1 MWQRSRDSDVTT
13 IRLRLRVGRGAADV
27 VVSCGCGDVVCG
39 PLWKPQ
45 SMRLMCQPGHLPYI
59 VAALACAAGVFQ
71 CGGAVVAV
79 TDDVIE
85 VSDGC
90 VAVGVC
96 AGLVAES
103 DELA

>member
-1 MWQRSRDSDVTT
+1 VE
-13 IRLRLRVGRGAADV
+13 AAIDE
-27 VVSCGCGDVVCG
+27 GDV
-39 PLWKPQ
+39 PA
-45 SMRLMCQPGHLPYI
+45 GHLPYI
-59 VAALACAAGVFQ
+59 VAALAGAAGVFQ
-71 CGGAVVAV
+71 CGGAVVGV
-79 TDDVIE
+79 TGDVIE

>member
-59 VAALACAAGVFQ
+59 VAALAGAAAVFQ
-71 CGGAVVAV
+71 CGGAVVGAA
-79 TDDVIE
+79 DDVIQM
-85 VSDGC
+85 SDRRLT
-90 VAVGVC
+90 VGVC